1 MNAPAT
7 IAASFTGFGPAVTD
21 WFVALANDNSRAY
34 WAATKDVWQRD
45 VRAPLEDLLEE
56 VAAEGGERPKLFRP
70 HRDLR
75 FARDAGPLKSAT
87 GGYVPNADRSPA
99 VRYVELSARGLMAAT
114 GYHQLAA
121 DQLERYRA
129 AAAGP
134 AAPALARALEAVR
147 AAGLEVG
154 GNRLK
159 TTPRGVPRDHPHAAL
174 LRHKSLTVA
183 AWMPPGDALETREP
197 LEFAVGT
204 WAAAEPVVAWL
215 DRNVGVSRLDPDEV
229 RGRGRRR

>member
-1 MNAPAT
+1 MSEAR
-7 IAASFTGFGPAVTD
+7 FTGFGPAATD
-21 WFVALANDNSRAY
+21 WFVALANDNSRTY

-45 VRAPLEDLLEE
+45 VRAPLEALLDE
-56 VAAEGGERPKLFRP
+56 VAGAGPQRPKLFRP

-87 GGYVPNADRSPA
+87 GGYVPNADGSPA
-99 VRYVELSARGLMAAT
+99 VRYVELSARGLMAGT
-114 GYHQLAA
+114 GYHQLAS

-134 AAPALARALEAVR
+134 VAPSLAGALDAVR
-147 AAGLEVG
+147 AGGLEVG
-154 GNRLK
+154 GDVLK
-159 TTPRGVPRDHPHAAL
+159 GTPRGVPRDHPHAAL

-183 AWMPPGDALETREP
+183 AWLPPGDALETRTP
-197 LEFAVGT
+197 LEFAVRT

-215 DRNVGVSRLDPDEV
+215 DRHVGASRLDPDEA

>member
-1 MNAPAT
+1 MSEAR
-7 IAASFTGFGPAVTD
+7 FTGFGPAATD
-21 WFVALANDNSRAY
+21 WFVALSNDNSRAY

-45 VRAPLEDLLEE
+45 VRAPLEALLEE
-56 VAAEGGERPKLFRP
+56 VAADGGARPKLFRP

-87 GGYVPNADRSPA
+87 GGYVPNADGSPA

-114 GYHQLAA
+114 GYHQLAS

-134 AAPALARALEAVR
+134 AAPELAAALDAVR

-154 GNRLK
+154 GEVLK
-159 TTPRGVPRDHPHAAL
+159 GTPRGVPRDHPHAAL

-183 AWMPPGDALETREP
+183 AWLPPGDALEGRGP
-197 LEFAVGT
+197 LIFAVRT

-215 DRNVGVSRLDPDEV
+215 DRHVGASRLDPDEA

>member
-1 MNAPAT
+1 MT
-7 IAASFTGFGPAVTD
+7 TERFTGFGPAATD

-45 VRAPLEDLLEE
+45 VRGPLEALLEE
-56 VAAEGGERPKLFRP
+56 VAGDGGGRPKLFRP

-75 FARDAGPLKSAT
+75 FARDAGPLKSGT
-87 GGYVPNADRSPA
+87 GGYVPNADGSPA
-99 VRYVELSARGLMAAT
+99 VRYVEVSARGLMAGT
-114 GYHQLAA
+114 GYHQMAS

-134 AAPALARALEAVR
+134 AAPDLEAALDAARAADLQ
-147 AAGLEVG
+147 VG
-154 GNRLK
+154 GETLK
-159 TTPRGVPRDHPHAAL
+159 GTPRGVPRDHPHASL

-183 AWMPPGDALETREP
+183 AWLPPGDALETRAP
-197 LEFAVGT
+197 FDFAVRT
-204 WAAAEPVVAWL
+204 WAAAAPVVAWL
-215 DRNVGVSRLDPDEV
+215 DRHVGPSRLDPDEA